1 MDDANQPAEGA
12 APPAGLNAAP
22 ADLADPDA
30 PPTRAP
36 APSRAELAAAY
47 AFRRLSQL
55 IDTSFH
61 IAGLAVWPPILR
73 RAGFQDVVRLIRKPA
88 IAEFINATAAKRTK
102 NIEAAFQAQVVAIDN
117 IIALEAA
124 ANPPRVLPSVED
136 GLADEFIS
144 VCLHIKDEQNTFI
157 SERGAAMTAFY
168 AIDNHAPV
176 EHRDQQPSNA
186 ATRLTNPLS
195 SKTKFDR
202 NAMGV
207 LLENFR
213 AGNGRNLLACKT
225 PHFALV
231 KKCFTATHGLWPTMM
246 RRMEAEQRY
255 KDGSI
260 ILEISPRHGYRDN
273 NPPVLK
279 LLAEYKRIFNTATLV
294 FSFPVGHRD
303 ESQRSH
309 PYFKVV
315 PHIDV
320 PCGFLQSSH
329 ENLALCASAFVTQTL
344 INRFESAAVNAD
356 SLPPAQLVEQ
366 RIDDVIDTV
375 NQYLATD
382 GATFTA
388 AITYT
393 MRHPDLFVF
402 RSAIQPRSAFV
413 IKTFYPSDDNTD
425 ADSDSDSGRA
435 IKPRRRERDTK
446 KGARA
451 R

>member
-1 MDDANQPAEGA
+1 M
-12 APPAGLNAAP
+12 
-22 ADLADPDA
+22 
-30 PPTRAP
+30 
-36 APSRAELAAAY
+36 
-47 AFRRLSQL
+47 
-55 IDTSFH
+55 
-61 IAGLAVWPPILR
+61 
-73 RAGFQDVVRLIRKPA
+73 IRKPA
-88 IAEFINATAAKRTK
+88 IADFINATAAKRTK

-124 ANPPRVLPSVED
+124 ANPPGVLPSVED

-157 SERGAAMTAFY
+157 TERGAAMTAFY
-168 AIDNHAPV
+168 AIDNRV
-176 EHRDQQPSNA
+176 N
-186 ATRLTNPLS
+186 
-195 SKTKFDR
+195 
-202 NAMGV
+202 
-207 LLENFR
+207 
-213 AGNGRNLLACKT
+213 
-225 PHFALV
+225 
-231 KKCFTATHGLWPTMM
+231 
-246 RRMEAEQRY
+246 
-255 KDGSI
+255 
-260 ILEISPRHGYRDN
+260 
-273 NPPVLK
+273 PVLK
-279 LLAEYKRIFNTATLV
+279 LIAECKRIFNMATLV

-315 PHIDV
+315 PYIDV
-320 PCGFLQSSH
+320 PCGFSQSSH
-329 ENLALCASAFVTQTL
+329 EKLALCANASVTQTL

-356 SLPPAQLVEQ
+356 PLPPAQLVEQ

-413 IKTFYPSDDNTD
+413 IKTFHPSDDNTD

-446 KGARA
+446 KERERAEPASRSNESRKEKRACFDWIEFGRCDKGSCRYRHDTDSKGKGKEAKDAEARKCRRFSFPNGGTSEYSRA
-451 R
+451 ADGDRPSRRS